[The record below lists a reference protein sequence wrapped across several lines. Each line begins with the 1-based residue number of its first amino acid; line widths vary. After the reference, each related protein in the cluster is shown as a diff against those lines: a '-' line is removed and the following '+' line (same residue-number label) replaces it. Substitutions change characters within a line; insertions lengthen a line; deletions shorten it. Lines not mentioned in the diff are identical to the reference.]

1 MSTLH
6 KSLCEQRSSDLKP
19 ITLSMDIWR
28 LTDNN
33 NLIDSKGHL
42 AKMKWTGK
50 HATAF
55 LCY

>member
-6 KSLCEQRSSDLKP
+6 KSLCEQRSSDFKP